1 MKIKK
6 LFFFT
11 LLSLS
16 LVITGCEKKGEITG
30 DAIAQNVAKDI
41 TLGLETTTGD
51 DLTVERKK
59 GLWSFKEYENKVV
72 LVVFFATWC
81 PPCKAEIPHLNN
93 LLAKYNKDF
102 QVIGVAVEQNKP
114 NEELTSFINEHQIKY
129 PVTNGAVNFEFADAV
144 GGVDGIPAMFL
155 FDKKGALVMQ
165 YEGATQE
172 EILDSD
178 ISKHIGK

>member
-6 LFFFT
+6 LFFFA
-11 LLSLS
+11 LLSLT
-16 LVITGCEKKGEITG
+16 LITGCDKKGEIGG
-30 DAIAQNVAKDI
+30 DAIAQPVAKDI
-41 TLGLETTTGD
+41 TLDLETTTGD
-51 DLTVERKK
+51 DITVERKK
-59 GLWSFKEYENKVV
+59 GIWSFKEYPNKTV

-102 QVIGVAVEQNKP
+102 QVIAVAVEQNKP

-129 PVTNGAVNFEFADAV
+129 PVTNGAVNFEFANAV

-165 YEGATQE
+165 YVGATHE
-172 EILDSD
+172 EILDND
-178 ISKHIGK
+178 ISKYIGK

>member
-6 LFFFT
+6 SLFFV

-16 LVITGCEKKGEITG
+16 LIATGCDKKENISG
-30 DAIAQNVAKDI
+30 DVVAQPTVKDI
-41 TLGLETTTGD
+41 TLNLKTSIGD
-51 DLTVERKK
+51 KITVERKK
-59 GLWSFKEYENKVV
+59 GLWSFEQYPNKTV

-81 PPCKAEIPHLNN
+81 PPCKAEIPHLIN
-93 LLAKYNKDF
+93 LQNKYGKDF
-102 QVIGVAVEQNKP
+102 QVISVLAEQNKS
-114 NEELTSFINEHQIKY
+114 NEEIASFIAKYGIKY
-129 PVTNGAVNFEFADAV
+129 PVANSEVNFEFADAV

-155 FDKKGALVMQ
+155 FNKKGALVMQ

>member
-6 LFFFT
+6 LLFFA

-16 LVITGCEKKGEITG
+16 LITGCDKKEKIGG
-30 DAIAQNVAKDI
+30 DVVAQPIAKDI
-41 TLGLETTTGD
+41 TLNLKTSTGD
-51 DLTVERKK
+51 EITVERKK
-59 GLWSFKEYENKVV
+59 GVWSFEQYPNKTV

-81 PPCKAEIPHLNN
+81 PPCKAEIPHLIN
-93 LLAKYNKDF
+93 LQEKYGKDF
-102 QVIGVAVEQNKP
+102 QVISVLAEQNKP
-114 NEELTSFINEHQIKY
+114 NEEIASFISEYGIKY
-129 PVTNGAVNFEFADAV
+129 PVTNSEANFEFADAV

-155 FDKKGALVMQ
+155 FNKKGAMVMQ

-178 ISKHIGK
+178 ISKNIGK

>member
-6 LFFFT
+6 LLIFG

-16 LVITGCEKKGEITG
+16 LITGCDKKDEISG
-30 DAIAQNVAKDI
+30 DSIAQPVAKDI
-41 TLGLETTTGD
+41 TLNLETTTGED
-51 DLTVERKK
+51 ITVERIK
-59 GLWSFKEYENKVV
+59 GIWSFKEYKDKAV

-93 LLAKYNKDF
+93 LLTKYNKDF

-129 PVTNGAVNFEFADAV
+129 PITNGAVNFEFANAV

-155 FDKKGALVMQ
+155 FDKTGKLVMN
-165 YEGATQE
+165 YVGATQE